1 MTVIVG
7 LVHGGRV
14 LLGGDAAGISGYD
27 LTIRNDPKVF
37 VSGPYVLGFTSSFRM
52 GQLLRWS
59 LQPPAPPEAGDLDR
73 FMCTTWVDAVRD
85 CLKAGGWARKD
96 NEQETGGKFLVGVSG
111 RLFVV
116 ETDYQVGEPVDG
128 YAAVG
133 CGEDFALGALYATAA
148 VADAEERVR
157 LALAAAERH
166 SAGVRGPYRLV
177 WEDRSAPRAEPGVP
191 DA

>member
-7 LVHGGRV
+7 LVHDGRV
-14 LLGGDAAGISGYD
+14 LLGGDSAGVAGYD

-37 VSGPYVLGFTSSFRM
+37 ASGPYVLGFTSSFRM

-59 LQPPAPPEAGDLDR
+59 LQPPAPPEFSELER
-73 FMCTTWVDAVRD
+73 FMCTTWVDAIRD
-85 CLKAGGWARKD
+85 CLKTGGWARKD
-96 NEQETGGKFLVGVSG
+96 NEQETGGKFLVGVHG

-116 ETDYQVGEPVDG
+116 ESDYQVGEPTDG

-148 VADAEERVR
+148 VSDPEERVR

-166 SAGVRGPYRLV
+166 SAGVRGPYRLA
-177 WEDRSAPRAEPGVP
+177 WSDTT
-191 DA
+191 